1 MSQVGLEACGRLQRG
16 LTLVELMIAIVMG
29 LVLLAGVASVFVANK
44 QTYRI
49 QDALARV
56 QENGRFAITFLT
68 RDIRQAG
75 YFGCGTQRTRVKNT
89 LNDPTAF
96 LWSFGN
102 AVEGYDAQGLSWKN
116 QGTSFTTSTLAG
128 VFMAGTTYGL
138 VPQPVEG
145 SDILAVRS
153 MGGCGDRVTEHV
165 QPSADLKLTPKACL
179 QDGDIVMVTD
189 CSDAAIFQVTNVTT
203 QPSVKTNV
211 VHNAGTTKYPP
222 GNATKD
228 LGKKWTGGDI
238 IQVSTN
244 IYYVGETGRGVRALY
259 RIYNGRTPEELVEG
273 VENMQLWFGEGGNAD
288 LVVENYLRADE
299 VTNWADVRSVEIHL
313 LVQSADQQAIQQA
326 QTYRFFVNNVA
337 SDVTVSDAADRRLR
351 QVFASTVTARNRVR

>member
-1 MSQVGLEACGRLQRG
+1 MRRCRQRG
-16 LTLVELMIAIVMG
+16 LTLVELMVAIVMG
-29 LVLLAGVASVFVANK
+29 LVLLAGVATVFVANK
-44 QTYRI
+44 QTYRV

-56 QENGRFAITFLT
+56 QENGRFAMTFLG

-75 YFGCGTQRTRVKNT
+75 YFGCGTQRTRIKNT

-102 AVEGYDAQGLSWKN
+102 AVEGYDAQGSGWTPARPTFVASGYSL
-116 QGTSFTTSTLAG
+116 TPA
-128 VFMAGTTYGL
+128 
-138 VPQPVEG
+138 PVAG

-153 MGGCGDRVTEHV
+153 MGGCGDRVTAHN
-165 QPSADLKLTPKACL
+165 QPSADLKMTPKACL

-189 CSDAAIFQVTNVTT
+189 CTDAAIFQVTNVTT
-203 QPSVKTNV
+203 GSDKKTNV

-228 LGKKWTGGDI
+228 LGKKWTGGDVVG
-238 IQVSTN
+238 VSTN
-244 IYYVGETGRGVRALY
+244 IYYVADTGRGVRALY
-259 RIYNGRTPEELVEG
+259 RVFNGRTPEELVEG

-288 LVVENYLRADE
+288 LVVENYRRADE
-299 VTNWADVRSVEIHL
+299 VVNWADVRSVEINL
-313 LVQSADQQAIQQA
+313 LVQSADEQAIDKT
-326 QTYRFFVNNVA
+326 QTYRFFVNNA
-337 SDVTVSDAADRRLR
+337 AADVTATDRRLR